1 MESCERLES
10 LAAVS
15 DFRPCGVSFDNRER
29 HSDSR
34 SARARGPRAAG
45 VRRCR
50 LEAAPPA
57 PAPPPATGEDRPR
70 PRAVKPRAARPRRA
84 TLSLVLTHI
93 TVLNTRCCSIHL
105 DTLSPESYPGSLD
118 PADVDDAQYL
128 SVIEE

>member
-45 VRRCR
+45 PAGCAPRPVQSVRTRAPRDRPPAGRVKSRVRR
-50 LEAAPPA
+50 
-57 PAPPPATGEDRPR
+57 G
-70 PRAVKPRAARPRRA
+70 RAAR
-84 TLSLVLTHI
+84 LFHWF
-93 TVLNTRCCSIHL
+93 
-105 DTLSPESYPGSLD
+105 
-118 PADVDDAQYL
+118 
-128 SVIEE
+128 

>member
-1 MESCERLES
+1 MRCLSTIARDIRIR
-10 LAAVS
+10 AP
-15 DFRPCGVSFDNRER
+15 R
-29 HSDSR
+29 
-34 SARARGPRAAG
+34 ARAGRAPRVPRGVHRAPCRACAHPRAA
-45 VRRCR
+45 R
-50 LEAAPPA
+50 
-57 PAPPPATGEDRPR
+57 DRPR
-70 PRAVKPRAARPRRA
+70 AGGPRVKPRAARPRRA